1 MDGVDCRIHRVAGG
15 TVVLQG
21 LEAAGS
27 GRPPARLDAKRRS
40 MKGHVAVDRV
50 SLLLAFVRSRV
61 QIRARKSAV
70 VSESCRDF
78 P

>member
-1 MDGVDCRIHRVAGG
+1 MAGG
-15 TVVLQG
+15 TVVPQG
-21 LEAAGS
+21 AAGS
-27 GRPPARLDAKRRS
+27 GRDPARLDAKRRS

-61 QIRARKSAV
+61 QIRVRKSAMM
-70 VSESCRDF
+70 SESCRDF

>member
-1 MDGVDCRIHRVAGG
+1 MNGVEWRIRRVAGG
-15 TVVLQG
+15 AVVLQG

-27 GRPPARLDAKRRS
+27 GHTPARLEAKRRS

-50 SLLLAFVRSRV
+50 SLLLAFVRSWV
-61 QIRARKSAV
+61 QIQARKSAV